1 MAITCP
7 RCGAGFDVTLFEF
20 GHAVRC
26 DCGAW
31 VDLAQ
36 GHLRTQVNPAKEGA
50 KMAEIEIGKVTHYFS
65 KIGVAAIAITQDSL
79 KVGDTIHIKGHT
91 SDFQQPV
98 DSIQLDNASVPEAQA
113 GHNIGIKIQQH
124 AREHDVVFK
133 VVG

>member
-20 GHAVRC
+20 GHTVRC

-36 GHLRTQVNPAKEGA
+36 GHLRTQINPEKEGA
-50 KMAEIEIGKVTHYFS
+50 KMAEVEIGKVTHYFS
-65 KIGVAAIAITQDSL
+65 KIGVAAIAITQDCL

-91 SDFQQPV
+91 SDFQQTV
-98 DSIQLDNASVPEAQA
+98 DSIQLNNAPVPEAKP
-113 GHNIGIKIQQH
+113 GDNIGIKVKDH
-124 AREHDVVFK
+124 AREHDAVFK
-133 VVG
+133 VVE